1 MTSGVAVLLQ
11 SGMLFDWDPRAS
23 AGVDG
28 FASFC
33 QISVFESSGDRG
45 LLLLSDTTS
54 WDAA

>member
-1 MTSGVAVLLQ
+1 MAVLLQ
-11 SGMLFDWDPRAS
+11 SGMLFDWDPRHAYE
-23 AGVDG
+23 GVDD
-28 FASFC
+28 FASFF

>member
-1 MTSGVAVLLQ
+1 VAVLLQ
-11 SGMLFDWDPRAS
+11 SGMLFAWDPRAY
-23 AGVDG
+23 AGVDD